1 MHDYE
6 RLGVFYLGRSG
17 ETPLLYQ
24 SRHLTTHGV
33 CVGMTGSGKTGLCV
47 SLIEEAAIDG
57 IPVLA
62 IDPKGDLPNLML
74 QFPEL
79 RGSDFQPWVDAD
91 AARRAGQDIATFAE
105 SEAGRWR
112 AGLAEWHQDG
122 VRIARLHD
130 TAEVTVYTPGSNA
143 GRPLAVLGS
152 FAAPGPAIADDAEL
166 LAERVSAA
174 VSAVLGLLGID
185 GDPLTSRE
193 HLLLS
198 VLFDHSWSTGRD
210 LDPAELITQIQQ
222 PPVTRVGVMDIDVVF
237 PPADR
242 FTLAMRLNQLLA
254 SPAFQLWTQGE
265 ALDLDR
271 LLYTPAGKPR
281 VAIISIAHLGERE
294 RMFVVAS
301 LLGQALAWTRRQ
313 TGSDSLRALIY
324 FDEIAGYLPPV
335 ANPPSKAALLTL
347 LKQARAFGVGVLV
360 ATQNPVDL
368 DYKALANCGTWLVGT
383 LQTERDRDRVLDALG
398 AVGGADRAELQRRLA
413 GLGKRQFL
421 LHDIHEAAPLVFESR
436 WAMSYLRGP
445 MTREQIRSVMGN
457 SPALSVRPTIVTP
470 PQSAAPALP
479 PGIPQRFAP
488 IRGVAAADATVILR
502 PALVGTATLYWR
514 DPSLGLDTRR
524 DVRWRLP
531 LDTAPTTWDGSS
543 TLPYPINDCT
553 SQAPPG
559 ATWSNIPTGCTAAW
573 FADIERTF
581 ADALF
586 RREQLALLRS
596 PSLGLTA
603 RPDED
608 ERAFR
613 IRCAQLGRERRD
625 ANADTLRRKYAPKF
639 AALEERVRRA
649 ESARQREQ
657 SQVRQADLGTA
668 LSFGTSLLGALFG
681 RKTLSAANVGR
692 VASAARSVGR
702 SSKERGDVE
711 RAEAEI
717 AHHQSERQHLEDEL
731 AAEIA
736 AVGISDDRFDNTN
749 LPVKKGD
756 IRPGLVAIVWEPWWH
771 DHNGERPAW

>member
-17 ETPLLYQ
+17 DTPLLYQ

-33 CVGMTGSGKTGLCV
+33 CVGMTGSGKTGLCI
-47 SLIEEAAIDG
+47 SLIEEAAMDG

-62 IDPKGDLPNLML
+62 IDPKGDLPNLLL

-79 RGSDFQPWVDAD
+79 RGSDFQPWVDGD
-91 AARRAGQDIATFAE
+91 AARRADQDVATFAE
-105 SEAGRWR
+105 HEARRWR
-112 AGLAEWHQDG
+112 DGLVKWQQDG
-122 VRIARLHD
+122 ARIARLRD
-130 TAEVTVYTPGSNA
+130 SAEVTVYTPGSNA
-143 GRPLAVLGS
+143 GRPVAVLGS

-166 LAERVSAA
+166 LAERVNSA
-174 VSAVLGLLGID
+174 VSALLGLLGID

-198 VLFDHSWSTGRD
+198 VIFHQRWSAGRD
-210 LDPAELITQIQQ
+210 LDPAELIAHIQQ
-222 PPVTRVGVMDIDVVF
+222 PPVSRIGVMDLDVVF
-237 PPADR
+237 PAPDR
-242 FTLAMRLNQLLA
+242 FSLAMRLNHLLA
-254 SPAFQLWTQGE
+254 SPVFQLWTQGE

-313 TGSDSLRALIY
+313 AGSDSLRALLY
-324 FDEIAGYLPPV
+324 FDEIAGYVPPV

-398 AVGGADRAELQRRLA
+398 AVGGADRAELQRLLA

-421 LHDIHEAAPLVFESR
+421 LHDIHEAAPVVFESR

-445 MTREQIRSVMGN
+445 MTREQIRSVMG
-457 SPALSVRPTIVTP
+457 AA
-470 PQSAAPALP
+470 AAPSINPTTVAAPLTAAPSLP
-479 PGIPQRFAP
+479 PSIPQRFAP
-488 IRGVAAADATVILR
+488 MRGVAAANATVVLR
-502 PALVGTATLYWR
+502 PTLVGTAALYWR
-514 DPSLGLDTRR
+514 DSSRDLDTRR
-524 DVRWRLP
+524 DVAWRLA
-531 LDTAPTTWDGSS
+531 LDTALTTWDGSEA
-543 TLPYPINDCT
+543 LPYPITDCT
-553 SQAPPG
+553 TQAPPG
-559 ATWSNIPTGCTAAW
+559 ATWANLPTGCTTAW
-573 FADIERTF
+573 FTAIAGTL

-586 RREQLALLRS
+586 RRERLALLHA
-596 PSLGLTA
+596 PGLGLTA
-603 RPDED
+603 RADED

-613 IRCAQLGRERRD
+613 IRCTQYGREQRD
-625 ANADTLRRKYAPKF
+625 ARAEALRRKYAAKF
-639 AALEERVRRA
+639 AAVEERIRRA
-649 ESARQREQ
+649 DIARQREQ

-681 RKTLSAANVGR
+681 RKALSAATAGR
-692 VASAARSVGR
+692 VASAARSAGR

-711 RAEAEI
+711 RAETEI
-717 AHHQSERQHLEDEL
+717 AHHQRERQQLEDDL
-731 AAEIA
+731 AADIA
-736 AVGISDDRFDNTN
+736 ATGSSDDRIDSTS
-749 LPVKKGD
+749 LPLKKGD

-771 DHNGERPAW
+771 DQTGERPAW